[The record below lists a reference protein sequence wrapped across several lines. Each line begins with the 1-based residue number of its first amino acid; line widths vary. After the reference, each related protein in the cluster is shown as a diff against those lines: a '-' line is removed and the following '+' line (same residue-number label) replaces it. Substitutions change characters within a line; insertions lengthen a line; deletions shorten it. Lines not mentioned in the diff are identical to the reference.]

1 MNIAF
6 VHFSDF
12 HISSNSHF
20 LDYKI
25 KATIKAISTIKN
37 IDEYVIIFSGDLVNS
52 GNANEYKKA
61 RFLMNKLLFGIKE
74 LNGGK
79 FTSLFYVPGNHD
91 LALPQNARIAEDII
105 DEYNNKQI
113 DNVLN
118 REISYLDN
126 YYDFVGNKNLYNR
139 LLQTKK
145 LNFNNYLVQL
155 NLINTSPF
163 STLKPND
170 KELHYFPENE
180 ISNLRRGSDV
190 NLCITVMHHS
200 YEWFNWNSKNH
211 LEKEI
216 INTSEIIFTGHDHI
230 AHNTSVSVDNSSD
243 TCISA
248 AGKIDYCSS
257 DSVDS
262 FNMMVVNS
270 SDNTINGYIFN
281 WNSQKNIFVAKNEL
295 KNKQLHIHAS
305 QIKPLPSYIKEIKYD
320 SYNHNKNLFDYFVI
334 PKISIETIDKYDK
347 PGEINNKEQLIQY
360 IINNKKIAITG
371 SENSGKTT
379 LLKYI
384 FLSLSNN
391 MVPLFLS
398 IEPGFKFKIKN
409 IVKRLFEEQY
419 SDFYLDFEEYKQ
431 LNKSK
436 KCIIIDGLD
445 LLDEKTNKSSLIDLF
460 ESEFDIIVYTS
471 NNNNFDLIN
480 CVFEQI
486 NEGSKYHRLN
496 INPFY
501 KNKREELV
509 KKICKSHNKDYTDG
523 EIENIN
529 NYINTIVKN
538 NMDMFSLSPAFIIKY
553 ANFFIESSQIDYVRG
568 EAIFSNMFEF
578 DLKKAL
584 VNNKRNEDLD
594 DLLLMLEEIAGNMY
608 KMKKDIISLE
618 ETTNIINAY
627 NETYDSEISPRTLIE
642 IALNSKI
649 FKQFDDYSICF
660 YNKNHLAFFIAK
672 YFIKNYNN
680 PDERDEIQKSIQ
692 NICFGLNSEIILFIT
707 YILNDISMIKQIAK
721 KAEVLTY
728 GWEKLKLSS
737 LNISILSRN
746 SILISP
752 PNKVDEEE
760 YSKSKEKNEEIRYSN
775 TTISAKGVFD
785 YDETEIEQQ
794 HYVILRAI
802 KYTEM
807 LCRALPAFSRILK
820 KDEKNKLASNIY
832 SYSRKIAFAILSP
845 LNENFDEICEEF
857 YTIVSTDEFLEKHN
871 KQISKKDIE
880 EMFISY
886 SQAVLLGLF
895 DHFSELCTNS
905 KTKKYLFNNE
915 IEDYSEQIFRLM
927 ISKTIANSELVLS
940 EAEKA
945 IKTNDELT
953 KMLSRMIVKRYLVI
967 NKNISNNK
975 KQKIKDKIFT
985 ETLKNSNKK
994 KRKYLTEKI

>member
-12 HISSNSHF
+12 HINSDSHF
-20 LDYKI
+20 LNYKI
-25 KATIKAISTIKN
+25 KATIKAISTIQN

-61 RFLMNKLLFGIKE
+61 RFLMNKLLYEIKE

-79 FTSLFYVPGNHD
+79 FTNLFYVPGNHD
-91 LALPQNARIAEDII
+91 LSLPQNARIAEDII
-105 DEYNNKQI
+105 NEYNNKQI
-113 DNVLN
+113 DDVLD

-126 YYDFVGNKNLYNR
+126 FFDFVGNKNIYNR
-139 LLQTKK
+139 LLQTKMM
-145 LNFNNYLVQL
+145 NFNNYHIQL
-155 NLINTSPF
+155 NLINTAPF

-180 ISNLRRGSDV
+180 IYNLKRSSNV

-216 INTSEIIFTGHDHI
+216 INTSEMIFTGHDHI
-230 AHNTSVSVDNSSD
+230 AHNSSVSIDNSSD

-262 FNMMVVNS
+262 FNMMVVNT
-270 SDNTINGYIFN
+270 SDNTINGYIFD
-281 WNSQKNIFVAKNEL
+281 WNSQNNIFVVKNEL
-295 KNKQLHIHAS
+295 KSKQLHLHAS

-320 SYNHNKNLFDYFVI
+320 SYNHHKNLFDYFVI

-347 PGEINNKEQLIQY
+347 PVEINSKEHLIEY
-360 IINNKKIAITG
+360 IIDNKKIAITG

-379 LLKYI
+379 LLKHI
-384 FLSLSNN
+384 FLSLSKN

-409 IVKRLFEEQY
+409 IIKHLFEEQY
-419 SDFYLDFEEYKQ
+419 SDYYLDFEEYKQ
-431 LNKSK
+431 LSKSK

-445 LLDEKTNKSSLIDLF
+445 LLDEKTNKTSLFELF
-460 ESEFDIIVYTS
+460 ESEFDIIVYAS

-480 CVFEQI
+480 FVFEQI
-486 NEGSKYHRLN
+486 NESSEYHKLN

-501 KNKREELV
+501 KSKREELV
-509 KKICKSHNKDYTDG
+509 KKVCKLHNEDYTDG
-523 EIENIN
+523 EIEKIN
-529 NYINTIVKN
+529 NYVNTIVKN

-568 EAIFSNMFEF
+568 EAIFSKMFEF
-578 DLKKAL
+578 DLNKAL
-584 VNNKRNEDLD
+584 INNKRNEDLD
-594 DLLLMLEEIAGNMY
+594 ELLLMLEEIAGNMY

-618 ETTNIINAY
+618 EATNIINTY
-627 NETYDSEISPRTLIE
+627 NETYDSDISPRALVE
-642 IALNSKI
+642 IALNAKI

-660 YNKNHLAFFIAK
+660 YNENHLAFFIAK

-680 PDERDEIQKSIQ
+680 PDESNEIQKSIQ
-692 NICFGLNSEIILFIT
+692 NICFGLNSEIVLFIT
-707 YILNDISMIKQIAK
+707 YILNDISMIKQIAQK
-721 KAEVLTY
+721 IEALTY
-728 GWEKLKLSS
+728 DWEELKLKSP
-737 LNISILSRN
+737 NISILSGN
-746 SILISP
+746 STLISP
-752 PNKVDEEE
+752 PSKVDEEE
-760 YSKSKEKNEEIRYSN
+760 YSKNKEKNEEIRYSN

-785 YDETEIEQQ
+785 YDETEVEQQ
-794 HYVILRAI
+794 RYIILRAI
-802 KYTEM
+802 KYVEM

-832 SYSRKIAFAILSP
+832 SYSRKIVFAILSP
-845 LNENFDEICEEF
+845 LNENFNEICEEF
-857 YTIVSTDEFLEKHN
+857 YTLVSSDDFLEKHN

-880 EMFISY
+880 EMFIAY

-927 ISKTIANSELVLS
+927 ISKTVADSELVLS

-953 KMLSRMIVKRYLVI
+953 KMLGRMIVKRYLII
-967 NKNISNNK
+967 NKNISSNK
-975 KQKIKDKIFT
+975 KQQIKDKIFT

-994 KRKYLTEKI
+994 KKKYLTKKI